1 MNGRARSV
9 FDGTAPARSS
19 VRREAS
25 LNEQHFNYITVT
37 KQDGVA
43 RLVFNRPPLNV
54 LNIEMLREINSAL
67 AQIASDASVKVLVLT
82 GEGKA
87 FSAGVDVG
95 EHLPELA
102 EEMLST
108 FHRTVDLLL
117 SVETPIVAGVN
128 GAALGGGC
136 EIALCCDLVIAA
148 ERAKMGQPE
157 IRLGVLAP
165 AASVL
170 LPRLCGVK
178 KAMELLLLGTPIDA
192 REAHRIGL
200 ANSVVADDQFAT
212 QLELTAQALV
222 KLSGSAVKL
231 AKKAVLQGLDKTIAK
246 AFASADAM
254 CLDGILHL
262 RDSQEG
268 LVAFLE
274 KRPPVWKDE

>member
-1 MNGRARSV
+1 M
-9 FDGTAPARSS
+9 D
-19 VRREAS
+19 
-25 LNEQHFNYITVT
+25 EQHFNHITVT

-54 LNIEMLREINSAL
+54 LNIEMLREINGAL
-67 AQIASDASVKVLVLT
+67 AHIASDASVKVLVLT

-117 SVETPIVAGVN
+117 SVEAPVVAGVN

-170 LPRLCGVK
+170 LPRLCGVQ
-178 KAMELLLLGTPIDA
+178 KAMELLLLGNPIDA

-200 ANSVVADDQFAT
+200 VNSVVADDQFAT
-212 QLELTAQALV
+212 QLELTVQALV

-231 AKKAVLQGLDKTIAK
+231 AKKAVLQGLDKTIAE

-254 CLDGILHL
+254 CVDGILHL

-274 KRPPVWKDE
+274 KRTPVWKDE

>member
-1 MNGRARSV
+1 MKGRARSV
-9 FDGTAPARSS
+9 FDGTALARSS

-67 AQIASDASVKVLVLT
+67 AQIASDASVKALVLT

-117 SVETPIVAGVN
+117 SVEAPVVAGVN

-170 LPRLCGVK
+170 LPRLCGVR

-200 ANSVVADDQFAT
+200 VNTVVADDQFPA
-212 QLELTAQALV
+212 QLELVVQDLA
-222 KLSGSAVKL
+222 KLSSAALRLTKG
-231 AKKAVLQGLDKTIAK
+231 AVRQGLDKSVSEG
-246 AFASADAM
+246 FAIADAI
-254 CLDGILHL
+254 CLDGLLHTH
-262 RDSQEG
+262 DAQEG
-268 LVAFLE
+268 LRAFLE
-274 KRPPVWKDE
+274 KRPPEWKAR